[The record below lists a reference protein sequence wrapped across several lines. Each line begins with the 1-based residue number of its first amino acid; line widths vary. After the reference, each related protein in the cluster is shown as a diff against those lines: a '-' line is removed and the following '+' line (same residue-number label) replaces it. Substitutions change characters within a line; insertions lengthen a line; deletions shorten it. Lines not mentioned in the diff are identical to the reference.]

1 MPPASAKRESRTSRQ
16 LSTSSCV
23 LTKFFG
29 NLPPHIISFL
39 VPFFFQRL
47 SQHTSVTR
55 WRSCGGTPER
65 VKQRILWHYTRGSK
79 TSIMQC
85 KCEVSGCSRVT
96 WNGKKGEQC
105 CRTCKLTG
113 GARHDDGCTPS
124 LCTRPVYR
132 SLTSLVARHDYTP
145 MERSAGMTK
154 LQARVWRLVDRYEP
168 IISRFSRRAKGKTE

>member
-1 MPPASAKRESRTSRQ
+1 
-16 LSTSSCV
+16 
-23 LTKFFG
+23 
-29 NLPPHIISFL
+29 
-39 VPFFFQRL
+39 
-47 SQHTSVTR
+47 
-55 WRSCGGTPER
+55 
-65 VKQRILWHYTRGSK
+65 
-79 TSIMQC
+79 MQC

-154 LQARVWRLVDRYEP
+154 LQARVWRLVDRSEP
-168 IISRFSRRAKGKTE
+168 IISRFSLRLKRASQLSSRLKITGGTGSRPSIVVYFSRATGKTEDNIMPSICII